1 MGTRSNSAKLVSV
14 SEVASLF
21 GYSEDD
27 VLQMIN
33 RRSQSLGQEFF
44 SIGEIARRWRCS
56 RGTVYNRLRFA
67 KVKVLDFGVNG
78 RRSKKVVPSA
88 VVLQLEIKNSKAL
101 P

>member
-1 MGTRSNSAKLVSV
+1 MATRSNSAKLVSV

-33 RRSQSLGQEFF
+33 RRSQPLGQEFF